1 MATMT
6 QRENKPSIAAISPTE
21 IEICNFSNNKTDKVK
36 IIISMPPRQISS

>member
-21 IEICNFSNNKTDKVK
+21 IEICNFSKNQTDKVK